1 MRKEDTMEKFRI
13 FQKSA
18 KSIIEQIEALS
29 VMLENDDDLREYL
42 NIYMNR
48 FFTEEDEPIIMAT
61 DFVYEELFSHRL

>member
-1 MRKEDTMEKFRI
+1 MEKFHI

-18 KSIIEQIEALS
+18 QSIIEQIEALS

-48 FFTEEDEPIIMAT
+48 FFTAEDEPIIMAT
-61 DFVYEELFSHRL
+61 DFVYEELFSRRL

>member
-1 MRKEDTMEKFRI
+1 MTI
-13 FQKSA
+13 
-18 KSIIEQIEALS
+18 
-29 VMLENDDDLREYL
+29 YL